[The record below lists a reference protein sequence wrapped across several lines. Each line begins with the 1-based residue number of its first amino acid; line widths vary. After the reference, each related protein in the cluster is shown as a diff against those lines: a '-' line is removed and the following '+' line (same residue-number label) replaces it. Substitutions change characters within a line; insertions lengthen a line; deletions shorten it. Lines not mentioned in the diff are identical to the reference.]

1 MKYFISFILILLL
14 AGCNLFQ
21 KQQPAGESV
30 ASFWKEEVFVPMDK
44 ELYVLED
51 GVTELYVPE
60 DGVTRYRSL
69 DDSISTF
76 TLSMGYKVRVIAQ
89 GERFYKTERGYIE
102 KKDMGDWEALKSKMT
117 GEVLVESIYGD
128 ISDTI
133 SKYLDIDQVSSEE
146 YQEALKNKVDFLQ
159 RDTLA
164 IVKKKG
170 KLTFVCK
177 QRTVYLKDDI
187 SELADK
193 HFDMIYTYLGNIP
206 AIDQYVVLED
216 TERSLAYILIDKTT
230 GEKRRFEKFP
240 FLSADKRYI
249 INIGRDYYD
258 LDRLI
263 SLYRIEHIQPLKIDT
278 LVEGYTKSWDV
289 YDLDKEPIFFSK
301 NDYLYAP
308 MNVLSNFFDEHNNP
322 NKQRMYI
329 KIGIKNQ
336 SSVNN
341 K

>member
-1 MKYFISFILILLL
+1 M
-14 AGCNLFQ
+14 
-21 KQQPAGESV
+21 
-30 ASFWKEEVFVPMDK
+30 
-44 ELYVLED
+44 
-51 GVTELYVPE
+51 
-60 DGVTRYRSL
+60 
-69 DDSISTF
+69 
-76 TLSMGYKVRVIAQ
+76 
-89 GERFYKTERGYIE
+89 
-102 KKDMGDWEALKSKMT
+102 
-117 GEVLVESIYGD
+117 
-128 ISDTI
+128 
-133 SKYLDIDQVSSEE
+133 
-146 YQEALKNKVDFLQ
+146 KNKVDFLQ

-216 TERSLAYILIDKTT
+216 NERSLAYILIDKTT

-258 LDRLI
+258 WDRII
-263 SLYRIEHIQPLKIDT
+263 SLYRIEHIKPLKIDT

-308 MNVLSNFFDEHNNP
+308 MNVVSNFFDEHNNP

-329 KIGIKNQ
+329 KIGIKN
-336 SSVNN
+336 
-341 K
+341 

>member
-1 MKYFISFILILLL
+1 MKYFISFILTLLL

-30 ASFWKEEVFVPMDK
+30 VSFWKDEVFVPVEK
-44 ELYVLED
+44 ELYVIKD
-51 GVTELYVPE
+51 VTTIYA
-60 DGVTRYRSL
+60 SL
-69 DDSISTF
+69 TDSIPSLF
-76 TLSMGYKVRVIAQ
+76 CIMGDKLEIIAE
-89 GERFYKTERGYIE
+89 GKELYKTERGYVE
-102 KKDMGDWEALKSKMT
+102 KEDMGDWEALKSKMT

-133 SKYLDIDQVSSEE
+133 SKYLNINQVSSEE

-206 AIDQYVVLED
+206 TIDQYLVLED

-258 LDRLI
+258 KDRLI
-263 SLYRIEHIQPLKIDT
+263 SLYRIEHIKPLKIDT

-308 MNVLSNFFDEHNNP
+308 MNVVSNFFDEHNNP
-322 NKQRMYI
+322 NKQRIYI
-329 KIGIKNQ
+329 KIGIKN
-336 SSVNN
+336 
-341 K
+341 

>member
-1 MKYFISFILILLL
+1 MRNLLL
-14 AGCNLFQ
+14 YISILSFVGCNLFQ

-30 ASFWKEEVFVPMDK
+30 ASFWKDEVFVPVEK
-44 ELYVLED
+44 ELYVIKD
-51 GVTELYVPE
+51 VTTIYA
-60 DGVTRYRSL
+60 SL
-69 DDSISTF
+69 TDSIPSLF
-76 TLSMGYKVRVIAQ
+76 CIMGDKLEIIAE
-89 GERFYKTERGYIE
+89 GKELYKTERGYVE
-102 KKDMGDWEALKSKMT
+102 DMGDWEALKSKMT

-133 SKYLDIDQVSSEE
+133 SKYLNINQVSSEE

-263 SLYRIEHIQPLKIDT
+263 SLYRIEHIKPLKIDT

-308 MNVLSNFFDEHNNP
+308 MNVVGNFFDEHNNP

-329 KIGIKNQ
+329 KIGIRNQ
-336 SSVNN
+336 
-341 K
+341 

>member
-308 MNVLSNFFDEHNNP
+308 MNVVSNFFDEHNNP

-329 KIGIKNQ
+329 KIGIKN
-336 SSVNN
+336 
-341 K
+341 

>member
-258 LDRLI
+258 RDRLI

-308 MNVLSNFFDEHNNP
+308 MNVVSNFFDEHNNP
-322 NKQRMYI
+322 NKQRIYI
-329 KIGIKNQ
+329 KIGIKN
-336 SSVNN
+336 
-341 K
+341 

>member
-1 MKYFISFILILLL
+1 MRNLLL
-14 AGCNLFQ
+14 YISILSFVGCNLFQ

-30 ASFWKEEVFVPMDK
+30 ASFWKDEVFVPVEK
-44 ELYVLED
+44 ELYVIKD
-51 GVTELYVPE
+51 VTTIYA
-60 DGVTRYRSL
+60 SL
-69 DDSISTF
+69 TDSIPSLF
-76 TLSMGYKVRVIAQ
+76 CIMGDKLEIIAE
-89 GERFYKTERGYIE
+89 GKELYKTERGYVE
-102 KKDMGDWEALKSKMT
+102 KEDMGDWEALKSKMT

-133 SKYLDIDQVSSEE
+133 SKYLNINQVSSEE

-177 QRTVYLKDDI
+177 QRMVYLKDDI

-216 TERSLAYILIDKTT
+216 TKRSLAYILIDKTT
-230 GEKRRFEKFP
+230 GEKRRFEKYP

-258 LDRLI
+258 RDRLI
-263 SLYRIEHIQPLKIDT
+263 SLYRIEHIKPLKIDT

-289 YDLDKEPIFFSK
+289 YNLDKEPIFFSK

-308 MNVLSNFFDEHNNP
+308 MNVVSNFFDEHNNP

-329 KIGIKNQ
+329 KIGIKN
-336 SSVNN
+336 
-341 K
+341 

>member
-1 MKYFISFILILLL
+1 MKYFISFILTLLL

-30 ASFWKEEVFVPMDK
+30 ASFWKDEVFVPVEK
-44 ELYVLED
+44 ELYVIKD
-51 GVTELYVPE
+51 VT
-60 DGVTRYRSL
+60 TRYASL
-69 DDSISTF
+69 TDSIPSLF
-76 TLSMGYKVRVIAQ
+76 CIMGDKLEIIAE
-89 GERFYKTERGYIE
+89 GKELYKTERGYVE
-102 KKDMGDWEALKSKMT
+102 KEDMGDWEALKSKMT

-133 SKYLDIDQVSSEE
+133 SKYLNINQVSSEE

-230 GEKRRFEKFP
+230 GEKRRFDKFP

-258 LDRLI
+258 KDRLI
-263 SLYRIEHIQPLKIDT
+263 SLYRIEHIKPLKIDT

-308 MNVLSNFFDEHNNP
+308 MNVVSNFFDEHNNP
-322 NKQRMYI
+322 DKQRIYI
-329 KIGIKNQ
+329 KIGIKN
-336 SSVNN
+336 
-341 K
+341 

>member
-1 MKYFISFILILLL
+1 MKYFISFILTLLL

-21 KQQPAGESV
+21 KQQSAGESV
-30 ASFWKEEVFVPMDK
+30 ASFWKDEVFVPVEK
-44 ELYVLED
+44 ELYVIKD
-51 GVTELYVPE
+51 VT
-60 DGVTRYRSL
+60 TRYASL
-69 DDSISTF
+69 TDSIPSLF
-76 TLSMGYKVRVIAQ
+76 CIMGDKLEIIAE
-89 GERFYKTERGYIE
+89 GKELYKTERGYVE
-102 KKDMGDWEALKSKMT
+102 KEDMGDWEALKSKMT

-133 SKYLDIDQVSSEE
+133 SKYLNINQVSSEE
-146 YQEALKNKVDFLQ
+146 YQKALKNKVDFLQ

-258 LDRLI
+258 KDRLI
-263 SLYRIEHIQPLKIDT
+263 SLYRIEHIKPLKIDT

-289 YDLDKEPIFFSK
+289 YNLDKEPIFFSK

-308 MNVLSNFFDEHNNP
+308 MNVVSNFFDEHNNP
-322 NKQRMYI
+322 NKQRIYI
-329 KIGIKNQ
+329 KIGIKN
-336 SSVNN
+336 
-341 K
+341 

>member
-1 MKYFISFILILLL
+1 MKYFISLILILLL

-30 ASFWKEEVFVPMDK
+30 ASFWKEEVFVPVEK
-44 ELYVLED
+44 ELYVIKD
-51 GVTELYVPE
+51 VTTIYA
-60 DGVTRYRSL
+60 SL
-69 DDSISTF
+69 TDSIPSLF
-76 TLSMGYKVRVIAQ
+76 CIMGDKLEIIAE
-89 GERFYKTERGYIE
+89 GKELYKTERGYVE
-102 KKDMGDWEALKSKMT
+102 KEDMGDWEALKSKMT

-133 SKYLDIDQVSSEE
+133 SKYLNINQVSLEE

-230 GEKRRFEKFP
+230 GEKRRFDKFP

-263 SLYRIEHIQPLKIDT
+263 SLYRIAHIKPLKIDT

-289 YDLDKEPIFFSK
+289 YDHDKEPIFFSK

-308 MNVLSNFFDEHNNP
+308 MNVLNNFFDEHNNP

-329 KIGIKNQ
+329 KIGIKRQ
-336 SSVNN
+336 
-341 K
+341 

>member
-1 MKYFISFILILLL
+1 MRNLLL
-14 AGCNLFQ
+14 YISILSFVGCNLLQ

-30 ASFWKEEVFVPMDK
+30 ASFWKDEVFVPVEK
-44 ELYVLED
+44 ELYVIKDVTTIYASLTDSIPSLFCIMGDKLEIIAE
-51 GVTELYVPE
+51 GKELY
-60 DGVTRYRSL
+60 
-69 DDSISTF
+69 
-76 TLSMGYKVRVIAQ
+76 
-89 GERFYKTERGYIE
+89 KTKRGYVE
-102 KKDMGDWEALKSKMT
+102 KEDMGDWEALKSKMT
-117 GEVLVESIYGD
+117 GEVLVESIY
-128 ISDTI
+128 DTI
-133 SKYLDIDQVSSEE
+133 SKYLNINQVSSEE
-146 YQEALKNKVDFLQ
+146 YQEALKNKVDFLR

-216 TERSLAYILIDKTT
+216 NERSLAYILIDKTT
-230 GEKRRFEKFP
+230 GEKRRFEKYP

-258 LDRLI
+258 KDRLI
-263 SLYRIEHIQPLKIDT
+263 SLYRIEHIKPLKIDT

-289 YDLDKEPIFFSK
+289 YNLDKEPIFFSK

-308 MNVLSNFFDEHNNP
+308 MNVVSNFFDEHNNP

-329 KIGIKNQ
+329 KIGIRNQ
-336 SSVNN
+336 
-341 K
+341 

>member
-1 MKYFISFILILLL
+1 MRNLLL
-14 AGCNLFQ
+14 YISILSFVGCNLFQ

-30 ASFWKEEVFVPMDK
+30 ASFWKDEVFVPVEK
-44 ELYVLED
+44 ELYVIKD
-51 GVTELYVPE
+51 VTTIYA
-60 DGVTRYRSL
+60 SL
-69 DDSISTF
+69 TDSIPSLF
-76 TLSMGYKVRVIAQ
+76 CIMGDKLEIIAE
-89 GERFYKTERGYIE
+89 GKELYKTERGYVE
-102 KKDMGDWEALKSKMT
+102 KEDMGDWEALKSKMT

-133 SKYLDIDQVSSEE
+133 SKYLNINQVFSEE

-258 LDRLI
+258 KDRLI

-289 YDLDKEPIFFSK
+289 YDHDKEPIFFSK

>member
-1 MKYFISFILILLL
+1 MKYFISFILTLLL

-30 ASFWKEEVFVPMDK
+30 ASFWKDEVFVPVEK
-44 ELYVLED
+44 ELYVIKD
-51 GVTELYVPE
+51 VT
-60 DGVTRYRSL
+60 TRYASL
-69 DDSISTF
+69 TDSIPSLF
-76 TLSMGYKVRVIAQ
+76 CIMGDKLEIIAE
-89 GERFYKTERGYIE
+89 GKELYKTERGYVE
-102 KKDMGDWEALKSKMT
+102 KEDMGDWEALKSKMT

-133 SKYLDIDQVSSEE
+133 SKYLNINQVSSEE

-216 TERSLAYILIDKTT
+216 TERSLAYILIDKST
-230 GEKRRFEKFP
+230 GEKRRFEKYP

-258 LDRLI
+258 KDRLI
-263 SLYRIEHIQPLKIDT
+263 SLYRIEHIKPLKIDT

-308 MNVLSNFFDEHNNP
+308 MNVVSNFFDEHNNP

-329 KIGIKNQ
+329 KIGIRNQ
-336 SSVNN
+336 
-341 K
+341 

>member
-1 MKYFISFILILLL
+1 MRNLLL
-14 AGCNLFQ
+14 YISILSFVGCNLFQ

-30 ASFWKEEVFVPMDK
+30 ASFWKDEVFVPVEK
-44 ELYVLED
+44 ELYVIKD
-51 GVTELYVPE
+51 VT
-60 DGVTRYRSL
+60 TRYASL
-69 DDSISTF
+69 TDSIPSLF
-76 TLSMGYKVRVIAQ
+76 CIMGDKLEIIAE
-89 GERFYKTERGYIE
+89 GKELYKTERGYVE
-102 KKDMGDWEALKSKMT
+102 KEDMGDWEALKSKMT

-133 SKYLDIDQVSSEE
+133 SKYLNINQVSSEE

-177 QRTVYLKDDI
+177 QRMVYLKDDI

-258 LDRLI
+258 KDRLI
-263 SLYRIEHIQPLKIDT
+263 SLYRIEHIKPLKIDT

-289 YDLDKEPIFFSK
+289 YDHDKEPIFFSK

-308 MNVLSNFFDEHNNP
+308 MNVVGNFFDEHNNP

-329 KIGIKNQ
+329 KIGIRNQ
-336 SSVNN
+336 
-341 K
+341 

>member
-1 MKYFISFILILLL
+1 MKYFISLILILLL

-30 ASFWKEEVFVPMDK
+30 ASFWKDEVFVPVEK
-44 ELYVLED
+44 ELYVIKD
-51 GVTELYVPE
+51 VTTIYA
-60 DGVTRYRSL
+60 SL
-69 DDSISTF
+69 TDSIPSLF
-76 TLSMGYKVRVIAQ
+76 CIMGDKLEIIAE
-89 GERFYKTERGYIE
+89 GKELYKTERGYVE
-102 KKDMGDWEALKSKMT
+102 KEDMGDWEALKSKMT

-133 SKYLDIDQVSSEE
+133 SKYLNINQVSLEE

-258 LDRLI
+258 RDRLI

-289 YDLDKEPIFFSK
+289 YDHDKEPIFFSK

-329 KIGIKNQ
+329 KIGIRNP
-336 SSVNN
+336 
-341 K
+341 

>member
-1 MKYFISFILILLL
+1 MRNLLL
-14 AGCNLFQ
+14 YISILSFVGCNLFQ

-30 ASFWKEEVFVPMDK
+30 ASFWKEEVFVPVEK
-44 ELYVLED
+44 ELYVIKE
-51 GVTELYVPE
+51 VTTTYA
-60 DGVTRYRSL
+60 SL
-69 DDSISTF
+69 TDSIPSF
-76 TLSMGYKVRVIAQ
+76 FCIMGDKLEIIAE
-89 GERFYKTERGYIE
+89 GKEFYKTERGYVE
-102 KKDMGDWEALKSKMT
+102 KEDMGDWEALKSKMT

-133 SKYLDIDQVSSEE
+133 SKYLNINQVSLEE

-258 LDRLI
+258 RDRLI
-263 SLYRIEHIQPLKIDT
+263 SLYRIEHIKPLKIDT

-308 MNVLSNFFDEHNNP
+308 MNVVGNFFDEHNTP

-336 SSVNN
+336 
-341 K
+341 

>member
-1 MKYFISFILILLL
+1 MKYFISFILTLLL

-21 KQQPAGESV
+21 KQQSAGESV
-30 ASFWKEEVFVPMDK
+30 ASFWKDEVFVPVEK
-44 ELYVLED
+44 ELYVIKD
-51 GVTELYVPE
+51 VT
-60 DGVTRYRSL
+60 TRYASL
-69 DDSISTF
+69 TDSIPSLF
-76 TLSMGYKVRVIAQ
+76 FIMGDKLEIIAE
-89 GERFYKTERGYIE
+89 GKELYKTERGYVE
-102 KKDMGDWEALKSKMT
+102 KEDMGDWEALKSKMT

-133 SKYLDIDQVSSEE
+133 SKYLNINQVSSEE
-146 YQEALKNKVDFLQ
+146 YQKALKNKVDFLQ

-216 TERSLAYILIDKTT
+216 TERSSAYILIDKTT

-258 LDRLI
+258 RDRLI
-263 SLYRIEHIQPLKIDT
+263 SLYRIEHIKPLKIDT

-308 MNVLSNFFDEHNNP
+308 MNVVSNFFDEHNNP

-329 KIGIKNQ
+329 KIGIRNQ
-336 SSVNN
+336 
-341 K
+341 

>member
-1 MKYFISFILILLL
+1 MKYFISFILTLLL

-30 ASFWKEEVFVPMDK
+30 ASFWKDEVFVPVEK
-44 ELYVLED
+44 ELYVIKD
-51 GVTELYVPE
+51 VT
-60 DGVTRYRSL
+60 TRYASL
-69 DDSISTF
+69 TDSIPSLF
-76 TLSMGYKVRVIAQ
+76 CIMGDKLEIIAE
-89 GERFYKTERGYIE
+89 GKELYKTERGYVE
-102 KKDMGDWEALKSKMT
+102 KEDMGDWEALKSKMT

-133 SKYLDIDQVSSEE
+133 SKYLNINQVSSEE

-230 GEKRRFEKFP
+230 GEKRRFEKYP

-258 LDRLI
+258 KDRLI

-329 KIGIKNQ
+329 KIGIKN
-336 SSVNN
+336 
-341 K
+341 

>member
-1 MKYFISFILILLL
+1 MKYFISFILTLLL

-30 ASFWKEEVFVPMDK
+30 ASFWKDEVFVPVEK
-44 ELYVLED
+44 ELYVIKD
-51 GVTELYVPE
+51 VTM
-60 DGVTRYRSL
+60 RYASL
-69 DDSISTF
+69 TDSIPSLF
-76 TLSMGYKVRVIAQ
+76 CIMGDKLEIIAE
-89 GERFYKTERGYIE
+89 GKELYKTERGYVE
-102 KKDMGDWEALKSKMT
+102 KEDMGDWEALKSKMT
-117 GEVLVESIYGD
+117 GEVLVESIY
-128 ISDTI
+128 DTI
-133 SKYLDIDQVSSEE
+133 SKYLNINQVSSEE
-146 YQEALKNKVDFLQ
+146 YQEALKNKVDFLR

-206 AIDQYVVLED
+206 TIDQYLVLED

-230 GEKRRFEKFP
+230 GEKRRFDKFP

-258 LDRLI
+258 KDRLI
-263 SLYRIEHIQPLKIDT
+263 SLYRIEHIKPLKIDT

-289 YDLDKEPIFFSK
+289 YDHDKEPIFFSK

-308 MNVLSNFFDEHNNP
+308 MNVVSNFFDEHNNP

-336 SSVNN
+336 SSVDN

>member
-1 MKYFISFILILLL
+1 MKHFIIFFLVLLST
-14 AGCNLFQ
+14 GCNLFQ

-30 ASFWKEEVFVPMDK
+30 ASFWKDEVFVPVEK
-44 ELYVLED
+44 ELYVIKD
-51 GVTELYVPE
+51 VT
-60 DGVTRYRSL
+60 TRYASL
-69 DDSISTF
+69 TDSIPSLF
-76 TLSMGYKVRVIAQ
+76 CIMGDKLEIIAE
-89 GERFYKTERGYIE
+89 GKELYKTERGYVE
-102 KKDMGDWEALKSKMT
+102 KEDMGDWEALKSKMT
-117 GEVLVESIYGD
+117 GEILVESIYGD

-133 SKYLDIDQVSSEE
+133 SKYLNINQVSSEE

-258 LDRLI
+258 KDRLI

-289 YDLDKEPIFFSK
+289 YDLDKEPVFFSK

-308 MNVLSNFFDEHNNP
+308 MNVVGNFFDKHNNP

-329 KIGIKNQ
+329 KIGIKN
-336 SSVNN
+336 
-341 K
+341 

>member
-1 MKYFISFILILLL
+1 MRNLLL
-14 AGCNLFQ
+14 YISILSFVGCNLFQ

-30 ASFWKEEVFVPMDK
+30 ASFWKDEVFVPVEK
-44 ELYVLED
+44 ELYVIKD
-51 GVTELYVPE
+51 VTTIYA
-60 DGVTRYRSL
+60 SL
-69 DDSISTF
+69 TDSIPSLF
-76 TLSMGYKVRVIAQ
+76 CIMGDKLEIIAE
-89 GERFYKTERGYIE
+89 GKELYKTERGYVE
-102 KKDMGDWEALKSKMT
+102 KEDMGDWEALKSKMT

-128 ISDTI
+128 MSDTI
-133 SKYLDIDQVSSEE
+133 SKYLNINQVSSEE

-263 SLYRIEHIQPLKIDT
+263 SLYRIEHIKPLKIDT
-278 LVEGYTKSWDV
+278 LVEGYTNSWDV

-308 MNVLSNFFDEHNNP
+308 MNVVSNFFDEHNNP

-329 KIGIKNQ
+329 KIGIKN
-336 SSVNN
+336 
-341 K
+341 

>member
-1 MKYFISFILILLL
+1 MKYFISFILTLLL

-30 ASFWKEEVFVPMDK
+30 ASFWKDEVFVPVEK
-44 ELYVLED
+44 ELYVIKD
-51 GVTELYVPE
+51 VTTIYA
-60 DGVTRYRSL
+60 SL
-69 DDSISTF
+69 TDSIPSLF
-76 TLSMGYKVRVIAQ
+76 CIMGDKLEIIAE
-89 GERFYKTERGYIE
+89 GKELYKTERGYVE
-102 KKDMGDWEALKSKMT
+102 KEDMGDWEALKSKMA

-133 SKYLDIDQVSSEE
+133 SKYLNINQVSSEE

-177 QRTVYLKDDI
+177 QRMVYLKDDI

-258 LDRLI
+258 RDRLI
-263 SLYRIEHIQPLKIDT
+263 SLYRIEHIKPLKIDT

-289 YDLDKEPIFFSK
+289 YDHDKEPIFFSK

-329 KIGIKNQ
+329 KIGIKRQ
-336 SSVNN
+336 
-341 K
+341 

>member
-1 MKYFISFILILLL
+1 MRNLLL
-14 AGCNLFQ
+14 YISILSFVGCNLFQ

-30 ASFWKEEVFVPMDK
+30 ASFWKDEVFVPVEK
-44 ELYVLED
+44 ELYVIKD
-51 GVTELYVPE
+51 VTM
-60 DGVTRYRSL
+60 RYASL
-69 DDSISTF
+69 TDSIPSLF
-76 TLSMGYKVRVIAQ
+76 CIMGDKLEIIAE
-89 GERFYKTERGYIE
+89 GKELYKTERGYVE
-102 KKDMGDWEALKSKMT
+102 KEDMGDWEALKSKMT
-117 GEVLVESIYGD
+117 GEVLVESIY
-128 ISDTI
+128 DTI
-133 SKYLDIDQVSSEE
+133 SKYLNINQVSSEE

-216 TERSLAYILIDKTT
+216 TERSLAYIFIDKTT

-258 LDRLI
+258 KDRLI
-263 SLYRIEHIQPLKIDT
+263 SLYRIEHIKPLKIDT

-289 YDLDKEPIFFSK
+289 YDHDKEPIFFSK

-329 KIGIKNQ
+329 KIGIK
-336 SSVNN
+336 
-341 K
+341 

>member
-1 MKYFISFILILLL
+1 MRNLLL
-14 AGCNLFQ
+14 YISILSFVGCNLFQ

-30 ASFWKEEVFVPMDK
+30 ASFWKDEVFVPVEK
-44 ELYVLED
+44 ELYVIKD
-51 GVTELYVPE
+51 VT
-60 DGVTRYRSL
+60 TRYASL
-69 DDSISTF
+69 TDSIPSLF
-76 TLSMGYKVRVIAQ
+76 CIMGDKLEIIAE
-89 GERFYKTERGYIE
+89 GKELYKTERGYVE
-102 KKDMGDWEALKSKMT
+102 KEDMGDWEALKSKMT

-133 SKYLDIDQVSSEE
+133 SKYLNINQVSSEE

-258 LDRLI
+258 RDRLI

-289 YDLDKEPIFFSK
+289 YDHDKEPIFCSK

>member
-1 MKYFISFILILLL
+1 MKYFISLILILLL

-30 ASFWKEEVFVPMDK
+30 ASFWKDEVFVPVEK
-44 ELYVLED
+44 ELYVIKD
-51 GVTELYVPE
+51 VTTIYA
-60 DGVTRYRSL
+60 SL
-69 DDSISTF
+69 TDSIPSLF
-76 TLSMGYKVRVIAQ
+76 CIMGDKLEIIAE
-89 GERFYKTERGYIE
+89 GKELYKTERGYVE
-102 KKDMGDWEALKSKMT
+102 KEDMGDWEALKSKMT

-133 SKYLDIDQVSSEE
+133 SKYLNINQVSSEE

-263 SLYRIEHIQPLKIDT
+263 SLYRIEHIKPLKIDT

-308 MNVLSNFFDEHNNP
+308 MNVVGNFFDEHNNP

-329 KIGIKNQ
+329 KIGIRNQ
-336 SSVNN
+336 
-341 K
+341 

>member
-1 MKYFISFILILLL
+1 MKYFISFILTLLL

-30 ASFWKEEVFVPMDK
+30 ASFWKDEVFVPVEK
-44 ELYVLED
+44 ELYVIKEVTTIYASLTDSIPSLFCIMGDKLEIIAE
-51 GVTELYVPE
+51 GKELY
-60 DGVTRYRSL
+60 
-69 DDSISTF
+69 
-76 TLSMGYKVRVIAQ
+76 
-89 GERFYKTERGYIE
+89 KTKRGYVE
-102 KKDMGDWEALKSKMT
+102 KEDMGDWEALKSKMT
-117 GEVLVESIYGD
+117 GEVLVESIY
-128 ISDTI
+128 DTI
-133 SKYLDIDQVSSEE
+133 SKYLNINQVSSEE
-146 YQEALKNKVDFLQ
+146 YQEALKNKVDFLR

-258 LDRLI
+258 RDRLI

-289 YDLDKEPIFFSK
+289 YDHDKEPIFFSK

-308 MNVLSNFFDEHNNP
+308 MNVVSNFFDEHNNP

-329 KIGIKNQ
+329 KIGIRNQ
-336 SSVNN
+336 
-341 K
+341 

>member
-1 MKYFISFILILLL
+1 MRNLLL
-14 AGCNLFQ
+14 YISILSFVGCNLFQ

-30 ASFWKEEVFVPMDK
+30 ASFWKDEVFVPVEK
-44 ELYVLED
+44 ELYVIKD
-51 GVTELYVPE
+51 VTTIYA
-60 DGVTRYRSL
+60 SL
-69 DDSISTF
+69 TDSIPSLF
-76 TLSMGYKVRVIAQ
+76 CIMGDKLEIIAE
-89 GERFYKTERGYIE
+89 GKELYKTERGYVE
-102 KKDMGDWEALKSKMT
+102 KEDMGDWEALKSKMT

-133 SKYLDIDQVSSEE
+133 SKYLNINQVSSEE

-258 LDRLI
+258 KDRLI
-263 SLYRIEHIQPLKIDT
+263 SLYRIEHIKPLKIDT

-289 YDLDKEPIFFSK
+289 YDHDKEPIFFSK

-308 MNVLSNFFDEHNNP
+308 MNVVGNFFDEHNNP

-329 KIGIKNQ
+329 KIGIRNQ
-336 SSVNN
+336 
-341 K
+341 

>member
-1 MKYFISFILILLL
+1 MKYFISFILTLLL

-30 ASFWKEEVFVPMDK
+30 ASFWKDEVFVPVEK
-44 ELYVLED
+44 ELYVIKD
-51 GVTELYVPE
+51 VTTIYA
-60 DGVTRYRSL
+60 SL
-69 DDSISTF
+69 TDSIPSLF
-76 TLSMGYKVRVIAQ
+76 CIMGDKLEIIAE
-89 GERFYKTERGYIE
+89 GKELYKTERGYVE
-102 KKDMGDWEALKSKMT
+102 KEDMGDWEALKSKMT

-133 SKYLDIDQVSSEE
+133 SKYLNINQVSSEE

-230 GEKRRFEKFP
+230 GEKRRFEKYP

-258 LDRLI
+258 KDRLI
-263 SLYRIEHIQPLKIDT
+263 SLYRIEHIKPLKIDT

-289 YDLDKEPIFFSK
+289 YDLDKEPIFLSK

-308 MNVLSNFFDEHNNP
+308 MNVVGNFFDKHNNP

-329 KIGIKNQ
+329 KIGIKN
-336 SSVNN
+336 
-341 K
+341 

>member
-1 MKYFISFILILLL
+1 MRNLLL
-14 AGCNLFQ
+14 YISILSFVGCNLFQ

-30 ASFWKEEVFVPMDK
+30 ASFWKDEVFVPVEK
-44 ELYVLED
+44 ELYVIKD
-51 GVTELYVPE
+51 VT
-60 DGVTRYRSL
+60 TRYASL
-69 DDSISTF
+69 TDSIPSLF
-76 TLSMGYKVRVIAQ
+76 CIMGDKLEIIAE
-89 GERFYKTERGYIE
+89 GKELYKTERGYVE
-102 KKDMGDWEALKSKMT
+102 KEDMGDWEALKSKMT

-133 SKYLDIDQVSSEE
+133 SKYLNINQVSSEE
-146 YQEALKNKVDFLQ
+146 YQEALKNKVDFLR

-216 TERSLAYILIDKTT
+216 TERSLAYIFIDKTT

-258 LDRLI
+258 KDRLI
-263 SLYRIEHIQPLKIDT
+263 SLYRIEHIKPLKIDT

-289 YDLDKEPIFFSK
+289 YDHDKEPIFFSK

-329 KIGIKNQ
+329 KIGIRNQ
-336 SSVNN
+336 
-341 K
+341 

>member
-1 MKYFISFILILLL
+1 MKYFISFILTLLL

-30 ASFWKEEVFVPMDK
+30 ASFWKDEVFVPVEK
-44 ELYVLED
+44 ELYVIKDVTTIYASLTDSIPSLFCIMGDKLEIIAE
-51 GVTELYVPE
+51 GKELY
-60 DGVTRYRSL
+60 
-69 DDSISTF
+69 
-76 TLSMGYKVRVIAQ
+76 
-89 GERFYKTERGYIE
+89 KTKRGYVE
-102 KKDMGDWEALKSKMT
+102 KEDMGDWEALKSKMT

-133 SKYLDIDQVSSEE
+133 SKYLNINQVSSEE

-230 GEKRRFEKFP
+230 GEKRRFEKYP

-258 LDRLI
+258 KDRLI
-263 SLYRIEHIQPLKIDT
+263 SLYRIEHIKPLKIDT

-289 YDLDKEPIFFSK
+289 YDLDKEPIFLSK

-308 MNVLSNFFDEHNNP
+308 MNVVGNFFDEHNNP

-329 KIGIKNQ
+329 KIGIRNQ
-336 SSVNN
+336 
-341 K
+341 

>member
-1 MKYFISFILILLL
+1 MKYFISFILTLLL

-21 KQQPAGESV
+21 KTQPAEERQ
-30 ASFWKEEVFVPMDK
+30 EEVFVPMDK
-44 ELYVLED
+44 DLYVLKD
-51 GVTELYVPE
+51 GVA
-60 DGVTRYRSL
+60 RYRSL
-69 DDSISTF
+69 DDSIP
-76 TLSMGYKVRVIAQ
+76 TLTLFMGYKVRVIAQ
-89 GERFYKTERGYIE
+89 GERFYKTERGYLE
-102 KKDMGDWEALKSKMT
+102 KEDMGDWEALKSKMT

-133 SKYLDIDQVSSEE
+133 SKYLNINQVSSEE

-258 LDRLI
+258 RDRLI

-289 YDLDKEPIFFSK
+289 YDHDKEPIFFSK

-329 KIGIKNQ
+329 KIGIKN
-336 SSVNN
+336 
-341 K
+341 

>member
-30 ASFWKEEVFVPMDK
+30 ASFWKEEVFVPVEK
-44 ELYVLED
+44 ELYVIKDVTTRYASLTDSIPSLFCIMGDKLEIIAE
-51 GVTELYVPE
+51 GKELY
-60 DGVTRYRSL
+60 
-69 DDSISTF
+69 
-76 TLSMGYKVRVIAQ
+76 
-89 GERFYKTERGYIE
+89 KTKRGYVE
-102 KKDMGDWEALKSKMT
+102 KEDMGDWEALKSKMT
-117 GEVLVESIYGD
+117 GEVLVESIY
-128 ISDTI
+128 DTI
-133 SKYLDIDQVSSEE
+133 SKYLNINQVSSEE
-146 YQEALKNKVDFLQ
+146 YQEALKNKVDFLR

-216 TERSLAYILIDKTT
+216 NERSLAYILIDKTT

-329 KIGIKNQ
+329 KIGIRNQ
-336 SSVNN
+336 
-341 K
+341 

>member
-1 MKYFISFILILLL
+1 MRNLLL
-14 AGCNLFQ
+14 YISILSFVGCNLSQ

-44 ELYVLED
+44 ELYVLKD
-51 GVTELYVPE
+51 GVA
-60 DGVTRYRSL
+60 RYRSL
-69 DDSISTF
+69 DDSIP
-76 TLSMGYKVRVIAQ
+76 TLTLLMGDKVRVIAQ
-89 GERFYKTERGYIE
+89 GERFYKTERGYVE
-102 KKDMGDWEALKSKMT
+102 KEDMGDWEALKSKMT

-133 SKYLDIDQVSSEE
+133 SKYLNINQVSSEE

-187 SELADK
+187 SELADN

-263 SLYRIEHIQPLKIDT
+263 SLYRIEHIKPLKIDT

-308 MNVLSNFFDEHNNP
+308 MNVVSNFFDEHNNP

-329 KIGIKNQ
+329 KIGIKN
-336 SSVNN
+336 
-341 K
+341 

>member
-1 MKYFISFILILLL
+1 MRNLLL
-14 AGCNLFQ
+14 YISILSFVGCNLFQ

-30 ASFWKEEVFVPMDK
+30 ASFWKDEVFVPVEK
-44 ELYVLED
+44 ELYVIKDVTTIYASLTDSKPTIICIMGDKLEIIAE
-51 GVTELYVPE
+51 GKEL
-60 DGVTRYRSL
+60 
-69 DDSISTF
+69 
-76 TLSMGYKVRVIAQ
+76 
-89 GERFYKTERGYIE
+89 YKTERGYVE
-102 KKDMGDWEALKSKMT
+102 KEDMGDWEALKSKMT

-133 SKYLDIDQVSSEE
+133 SKYLNINQVSSEE

-177 QRTVYLKDDI
+177 QRTVYLTDDI

-206 AIDQYVVLED
+206 TIDQYLVLED

-230 GEKRRFEKFP
+230 GEKRRFDKFP

-258 LDRLI
+258 KDRLI
-263 SLYRIEHIQPLKIDT
+263 SLYRIEHIKPLKIDT

-308 MNVLSNFFDEHNNP
+308 MNVVSNFFDEHNNP
-322 NKQRMYI
+322 NKQRIYI
-329 KIGIKNQ
+329 KIGIKN
-336 SSVNN
+336 
-341 K
+341 

>member
-1 MKYFISFILILLL
+1 MRNLLL
-14 AGCNLFQ
+14 YISILSFVGCNLFQ

-30 ASFWKEEVFVPMDK
+30 ASFWKDEVFVPVEK
-44 ELYVLED
+44 ELYVIKD
-51 GVTELYVPE
+51 VT
-60 DGVTRYRSL
+60 TRYASL
-69 DDSISTF
+69 TDSIPSLF
-76 TLSMGYKVRVIAQ
+76 CIMGDKLEIIAE
-89 GERFYKTERGYIE
+89 GKELYKTERGYVE
-102 KKDMGDWEALKSKMT
+102 KEDMGDWEALKSKMT

-258 LDRLI
+258 RDRLI

-329 KIGIKNQ
+329 KIGIRNQ
-336 SSVNN
+336 
-341 K
+341 

>member
-1 MKYFISFILILLL
+1 MKYFISFILTLLL

-30 ASFWKEEVFVPMDK
+30 ASFWKDEVFVPVEK
-44 ELYVLED
+44 ELYVIKD
-51 GVTELYVPE
+51 VTTIYA
-60 DGVTRYRSL
+60 SL
-69 DDSISTF
+69 TDSIPSLF
-76 TLSMGYKVRVIAQ
+76 CIMGDKLEIIAE
-89 GERFYKTERGYIE
+89 GKELYKTERGYVE
-102 KKDMGDWEALKSKMT
+102 KEDMGDWEALKSKMT

-133 SKYLDIDQVSSEE
+133 SKCLNINQVSSEE

-263 SLYRIEHIQPLKIDT
+263 SLYRIEHIKPLKIDT

-308 MNVLSNFFDEHNNP
+308 MNVVGNFFDEHNNP

-329 KIGIKNQ
+329 KIGIRNQ
-336 SSVNN
+336 
-341 K
+341 

>member
-1 MKYFISFILILLL
+1 MRNLLL
-14 AGCNLFQ
+14 YISILSFVGCNLFQ

-30 ASFWKEEVFVPMDK
+30 ASFWKDEVFVPVEK
-44 ELYVLED
+44 ELYVIKD
-51 GVTELYVPE
+51 VT
-60 DGVTRYRSL
+60 TRYASL
-69 DDSISTF
+69 TDSIPSLF
-76 TLSMGYKVRVIAQ
+76 CIMGDKLEIIAE
-89 GERFYKTERGYIE
+89 GKELYKTERGYVE
-102 KKDMGDWEALKSKMT
+102 KEDMGDWEALKSKMT
-117 GEVLVESIYGD
+117 GEVLVESIY
-128 ISDTI
+128 DTI
-133 SKYLDIDQVSSEE
+133 SKYLNINQVSSEE

-263 SLYRIEHIQPLKIDT
+263 SLYRIEHIKPLKIDT

-308 MNVLSNFFDEHNNP
+308 MNVVGNFFDEHNNP

-329 KIGIKNQ
+329 KIGIRNQ
-336 SSVNN
+336 
-341 K
+341 